1 MTDKLDVYSA
11 LEVPFDVATWARG
24 HRYSPTAVDIAKNL
38 RRKAELRKE
47 LEATEKAIE
56 ETEATLTTLIEAA
69 RDKMGS
75 TQGV

>member
-1 MTDKLDVYSA
+1 MADRMDVYSV

-24 HRYSPTAVDIAKNL
+24 HRYSPVAVDIAKNI
-38 RRKAELRKE
+38 RNKEELQKG
-47 LEATEKAIE
+47 LNALYDAIE
-56 ETEATLTTLIEAA
+56 KNEASLVALIEVA